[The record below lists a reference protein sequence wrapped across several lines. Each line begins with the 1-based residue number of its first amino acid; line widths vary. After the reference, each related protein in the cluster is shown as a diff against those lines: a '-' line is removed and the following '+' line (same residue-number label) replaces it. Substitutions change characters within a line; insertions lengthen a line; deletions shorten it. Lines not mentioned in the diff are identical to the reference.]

1 MNEQQSIKIKIT
13 REFRSEIQYFK
24 AKLPDG
30 FDKMY
35 FIAPDDSQD
44 ILKDIITIKA
54 YNFIPRYV
62 TACVSNI
69 TMYNEILELNSHLDL
84 SEYSVG
90 ISGEDFVHECMTIR
104 FKVKLKNQI

>member
-1 MNEQQSIKIKIT
+1 MNEQQSIKIKFT
-13 REFRSEIQYFK
+13 REFVSASPDFK
-24 AKLPDG
+24 VELPDG

-35 FIAPDDSQD
+35 FIAPENSQD
-44 ILKDIITIKA
+44 ILKSMITIKA

-62 TACVSNI
+62 IACVSNI
-69 TMYNEILELNSHLDL
+69 TMCSEILELNPHLDL